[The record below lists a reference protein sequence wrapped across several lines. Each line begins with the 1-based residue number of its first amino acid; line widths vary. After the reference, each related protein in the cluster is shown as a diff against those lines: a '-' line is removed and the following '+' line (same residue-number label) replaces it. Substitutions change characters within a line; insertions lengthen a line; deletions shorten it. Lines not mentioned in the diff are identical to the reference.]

1 MRKKFVFIILYVKKI
16 TILKFIVERK
26 RKMNKVSKIY
36 SSIAMVTSILMF
48 LFGMYFSTKGIV
60 VVTYESWRAMGV
72 SLLAFLCAMV
82 SMMKLPLKIKKGIL
96 VFELLLIAVLFV
108 PMMIKGTILTFQLA
122 PFYVIADLTI
132 VYTVVGVMIL
142 WMNNRSKQKDNQFK
156 LDSIFINFQILM
168 IINVFFD
175 IFSFGVEVMDYASAL
190 QIGQVLRSVFL
201 GTMNLQMLWIAFG
214 ILILIGSLLKM
225 VYDSFMLKR
234 ESIMSV
240 SK

>member
-1 MRKKFVFIILYVKKI
+1 
-16 TILKFIVERK
+16 
-26 RKMNKVSKIY
+26 MNKVSKVY
-36 SSIAMVTSILMF
+36 MSVAMVTSVAVC

-72 SLLAFLCAMV
+72 SALAFLCAMV

-96 VFELLLIAVLFV
+96 VFELLLLAVLFG

-142 WMNNRSKQKDNQFK
+142 WMNVRSKQQNNEFK

-190 QIGQVLRSVFL
+190 QIGQVLRSAFL
-201 GTMNLQMLWIAFG
+201 GTMNLQMLWIFFG
-214 ILILIGSLLKM
+214 ILIVFGSILKM
-225 VYDSFMLKR
+225 FSDTFRGKNMKD
-234 ESIMSV
+234 SIMSV

>member
-1 MRKKFVFIILYVKKI
+1 
-16 TILKFIVERK
+16 
-26 RKMNKVSKIY
+26 MNKVSKIY

-190 QIGQVLRSVFL
+190 QIGQVLRSAFL
-201 GTMNLQMLWIAFG
+201 GTMNLQMLWIFFG
-214 ILILIGSLLKM
+214 ILIVFGSILKM
-225 VYDSFMLKR
+225 FYDTFMVKNMKD
-234 ESIMSV
+234 SIMSV

>member
-1 MRKKFVFIILYVKKI
+1 
-16 TILKFIVERK
+16 
-26 RKMNKVSKIY
+26 MNKVSKVY
-36 SSIAMVTSILMF
+36 MSVAMVTSVAVC
-48 LFGMYFSTKGIV
+48 LFGLYFSTKGMV
-60 VVTYESWRAMGV
+60 EVTYESWRAMGV
-72 SLLAFLCAMV
+72 SVLAFLCAIV
-82 SMMKLPLKIKKGIL
+82 SKIKLPLKINKGIL
-96 VFELLLIAVLFV
+96 VFELLLIAVLFG

-122 PFYVIADLTI
+122 PFYVIADITI

>member
-1 MRKKFVFIILYVKKI
+1 
-16 TILKFIVERK
+16 
-26 RKMNKVSKIY
+26 MNKVSKIY

-142 WMNNRSKQKDNQFK
+142 WMNNRSKQQNNEFK

-225 VYDSFMLKR
+225 VYDIFMLKR
-234 ESIMSV
+234 ESIMSI

>member
-1 MRKKFVFIILYVKKI
+1 
-16 TILKFIVERK
+16 
-26 RKMNKVSKIY
+26 MNKVTKVYMSVAI
-36 SSIAMVTSILMF
+36 VTSILMF

-60 VVTYESWRAMGV
+60 VVTYESWRAMGA
-72 SLLAFLCAMV
+72 SCLAFLVAMV
-82 SMMKLPLKIKKGIL
+82 SRMKLPLKIKKSIL
-96 VFELLLIAVLFV
+96 VLELLLIAVLFA
-108 PMMIKGTILTFQLA
+108 PMILNDTIPTLQLS
-122 PFYVIADLTI
+122 PFSVIADLTI

-142 WMNNRSKQKDNQFK
+142 WMNVRNKQQNNEFK
-156 LDSIFINFQILM
+156 LDSIFINLQILM

-175 IFSFGVEVMDYASAL
+175 IFSFGVEVMDYASEL
-190 QIGQVLRSVFL
+190 QIGQVFRSMFF

-225 VYDSFMLKR
+225 VYDIFMLKR

>member
-1 MRKKFVFIILYVKKI
+1 
-16 TILKFIVERK
+16 
-26 RKMNKVSKIY
+26 MNKVSKIY

-132 VYTVVGVMIL
+132 VYTVVGVMIF

>member
-1 MRKKFVFIILYVKKI
+1 
-16 TILKFIVERK
+16 
-26 RKMNKVSKIY
+26 MNKVSKVY
-36 SSIAMVTSILMF
+36 MSVAMVTSILMF
-48 LFGMYFSTKGIV
+48 LFGWYFSTKEIV
-60 VVTYESWRAMGV
+60 EVTSVSWRAMGV
-72 SLLAFLCAMV
+72 SALAFLCAMV

-96 VFELLLIAVLFV
+96 VFELLLIAVLFA

-122 PFYVIADLTI
+122 PFYVSADLTI

-142 WMNNRSKQKDNQFK
+142 WMNVRSKQQNNEFK

-225 VYDSFMLKR
+225 VYDIFMLKR
-234 ESIMSV
+234 ESIMSI

>member
-1 MRKKFVFIILYVKKI
+1 
-16 TILKFIVERK
+16 
-26 RKMNKVSKIY
+26 MNKVSKVY
-36 SSIAMVTSILMF
+36 MSVAMVTSVAVC
-48 LFGMYFSTKGIV
+48 LFGLYFSTKGIV
-60 VVTYESWRAMGV
+60 EVTYESWRAMGV
-72 SLLAFLCAMV
+72 SVLAFLCAIV
-82 SMMKLPLKIKKGIL
+82 SKIKLPLKIKKGIL

-214 ILILIGSLLKM
+214 ILILIRSLLKM
-225 VYDSFMLKR
+225 VYDIFMLKR
-234 ESIMSV
+234 ESIMSI

>member
-1 MRKKFVFIILYVKKI
+1 
-16 TILKFIVERK
+16 
-26 RKMNKVSKIY
+26 MNKVSKIY

-72 SLLAFLCAMV
+72 SALAFLCAMV

-96 VFELLLIAVLFV
+96 VFELLLLAVLFG

-225 VYDSFMLKR
+225 VYDIFMLKR
-234 ESIMSV
+234 ESIMSI

>member
-132 VYTVVGVMIL
+132 VYTVVGVMIF

>member
-1 MRKKFVFIILYVKKI
+1 
-16 TILKFIVERK
+16 
-26 RKMNKVSKIY
+26 MNKVSKVY
-36 SSIAMVTSILMF
+36 MSVAMVTSVAVC

-96 VFELLLIAVLFV
+96 VFELLLIAVLFG

>member
-1 MRKKFVFIILYVKKI
+1 
-16 TILKFIVERK
+16 
-26 RKMNKVSKIY
+26 MNKVSKIY

-225 VYDSFMLKR
+225 VYDRHLTSSTHTVTVTSCLSNNTIHYFKY
-234 ESIMSV
+234 ESKELDFWNWTV
-240 SK
+240 TF

>member
-1 MRKKFVFIILYVKKI
+1 MSV
-16 TILKFIVERK
+16 
-26 RKMNKVSKIY
+26 
-36 SSIAMVTSILMF
+36 AMVTSVAVC
-48 LFGMYFSTKGIV
+48 LFGLYFSTKGMV
-60 VVTYESWRAMGV
+60 EVTYESWRAMGV
-72 SLLAFLCAMV
+72 SVLAFLCAMV
-82 SMMKLPLKIKKGIL
+82 SKIKLPLKINKGIL
-96 VFELLLIAVLFV
+96 VFELLLIAVLFG

-122 PFYVIADLTI
+122 PFYVIADITI

-142 WMNNRSKQKDNQFK
+142 WMNNRSKQQDNELK

-175 IFSFGVEVMDYASAL
+175 IFSFGVEVMDYASEL
-190 QIGQVLRSVFL
+190 QIGQVLKSVFL

-225 VYDSFMLKR
+225 FYDIFMLKR
-234 ESIMSV
+234 ASIVSV

>member
-142 WMNNRSKQKDNQFK
+142 WMNNRSKQQNNEFK

-225 VYDSFMLKR
+225 VYDIFMLKR
-234 ESIMSV
+234 ESIMSI

>member
-1 MRKKFVFIILYVKKI
+1 
-16 TILKFIVERK
+16 
-26 RKMNKVSKIY
+26 MNKVSKIY

-132 VYTVVGVMIL
+132 VYTVVGEMIL

>member
-1 MRKKFVFIILYVKKI
+1 
-16 TILKFIVERK
+16 
-26 RKMNKVSKIY
+26 MNKVSKVY
-36 SSIAMVTSILMF
+36 MSVAMGTSILMF

-72 SLLAFLCAMV
+72 SVLAFLCAMV
-82 SMMKLPLKIKKGIL
+82 SRMKLPLKIKKGIL
-96 VFELLLIAVLFV
+96 AFELLLIAVLFA
-108 PMMIKGTILTFQLA
+108 PIILKGTIPTLQLS
-122 PFYVIADLTI
+122 PFSVIADLTI

-142 WMNNRSKQKDNQFK
+142 WMNNRSKQLDNEWK
-156 LDSIFINFQILM
+156 LESIFISFQILM

-190 QIGQVLRSVFL
+190 QIGQVLRTVFL
-201 GTMNLQMLWIAFG
+201 GMMNLQMFWIALG
-214 ILILIGSLLKM
+214 LLILIGSLLKM
-225 VYDSFMLKR
+225 IYDIFMLKR

>member
-1 MRKKFVFIILYVKKI
+1 
-16 TILKFIVERK
+16 
-26 RKMNKVSKIY
+26 MNKVSKVY
-36 SSIAMVTSILMF
+36 MSVAMVTSVAVC
-48 LFGMYFSTKGIV
+48 LFGLYFSTKGIV
-60 VVTYESWRAMGV
+60 EVTYESWRAMGV
-72 SLLAFLCAMV
+72 SVLAFLCAIV
-82 SMMKLPLKIKKGIL
+82 SKIKLPLKIKKGIL

-225 VYDSFMLKR
+225 VYDIFMLKR
-234 ESIMSV
+234 ESIMSI

>member
-1 MRKKFVFIILYVKKI
+1 
-16 TILKFIVERK
+16 
-26 RKMNKVSKIY
+26 MNKVSKIY

-48 LFGMYFSTKGIV
+48 LFGMYFSTKEIV
-60 VVTYESWRAMGV
+60 EVTSVSWRAMGV
-72 SLLAFLCAMV
+72 SALAFLCAMV

-96 VFELLLIAVLFV
+96 VFELLLIAVLFG

-142 WMNNRSKQKDNQFK
+142 WMNVRSKQQNNEFK

-225 VYDSFMLKR
+225 VYDIFMLKR

>member
-72 SLLAFLCAMV
+72 SLLAFLCAMF

>member
-1 MRKKFVFIILYVKKI
+1 M
-16 TILKFIVERK
+16 
-26 RKMNKVSKIY
+26 RKMNKVSKVY
-36 SSIAMVTSILMF
+36 MSVAMVTSILMF

-72 SLLAFLCAMV
+72 SALAFLCAMV

-96 VFELLLIAVLFV
+96 VFELLLIAVLFG

-142 WMNNRSKQKDNQFK
+142 WMNVRSKQQNNEFK

-201 GTMNLQMLWIAFG
+201 GTINLQMLWIAFG

-225 VYDSFMLKR
+225 VYDIFMLKR
-234 ESIMSV
+234 ESIMSI

>member
-1 MRKKFVFIILYVKKI
+1 
-16 TILKFIVERK
+16 
-26 RKMNKVSKIY
+26 MNKVSKVY
-36 SSIAMVTSILMF
+36 MSVAMVTSIAVC
-48 LFGMYFSTKGIV
+48 LFGLYFSTKGIV
-60 VVTYESWRAMGV
+60 VVTNESWRAMGV
-72 SLLAFLCAMV
+72 SVLAFLCAMV

-96 VFELLLIAVLFV
+96 VLELLLIAILFA
-108 PMMIKGTILTFQLA
+108 PMILKGTIPTLQLF
-122 PFYVIADLTI
+122 PFSVIADLTI
-132 VYTVVGVMIL
+132 VYTVVGVMSL
-142 WMNNRSKQKDNQFK
+142 WMNNRSKQQDNEWK
-156 LDSIFINFQILM
+156 LESIFINFQIIM

-214 ILILIGSLLKM
+214 ILILIGSLLKIF
-225 VYDSFMLKR
+225 YDIFMLKR

>member
-16 TILKFIVERK
+16 TILCLVRERM
-26 RKMNKVSKIY
+26 RKMNKVSKVY
-36 SSIAMVTSILMF
+36 MSVAMVTSVAVC
-48 LFGMYFSTKGIV
+48 LFGLYFSTKGIV
-60 VVTYESWRAMGV
+60 VVTNESWRAMGV
-72 SLLAFLCAMV
+72 SVLSFLCAMV
-82 SMMKLPLKIKKGIL
+82 SMKKLPLKIKKVIL
-96 VFELLLIAVLFV
+96 VFELLLIAVLFG
-108 PMMIKGTILTFQLA
+108 PMMIKGTILTFQLD

-132 VYTVVGVMIL
+132 VYTVIGMIFL
-142 WMNNRSKQKDNQFK
+142 WMNVRSKQQDNEFK

-175 IFSFGVEVMDYASAL
+175 IFSFGIEVMDYASEL
-190 QIGQVLRSVFL
+190 QIGKVIRSVFL

>member
-1 MRKKFVFIILYVKKI
+1 
-16 TILKFIVERK
+16 
-26 RKMNKVSKIY
+26 MNKVSKIY

-122 PFYVIADLTI
+122 PFYVIADITI

-142 WMNNRSKQKDNQFK
+142 WMNNRSKQQDNELK

-175 IFSFGVEVMDYASAL
+175 IFSFGVEVMDYASEL
-190 QIGQVLRSVFL
+190 QIGQVLKSVFL

-225 VYDSFMLKR
+225 FYDIFMLKR
-234 ESIMSV
+234 ESIVSV

>member
-1 MRKKFVFIILYVKKI
+1 
-16 TILKFIVERK
+16 
-26 RKMNKVSKIY
+26 MNKVSKVY
-36 SSIAMVTSILMF
+36 MSVAMVTSVAVC
-48 LFGMYFSTKGIV
+48 LFGLYFSTKGIV
-60 VVTYESWRAMGV
+60 VVTNESWRAMGV
-72 SLLAFLCAMV
+72 SVLSFLCAMV
-82 SMMKLPLKIKKGIL
+82 SMKKLPLKIKKVIL
-96 VFELLLIAVLFV
+96 VFELLLIAVLFG
-108 PMMIKGTILTFQLA
+108 PMMIKGTILTFQLD

-132 VYTVVGVMIL
+132 VYTVIGMIFL
-142 WMNNRSKQKDNQFK
+142 WMNVRSKQQDNEFK

-175 IFSFGVEVMDYASAL
+175 IFSFGIEVMDYASEL
-190 QIGQVLRSVFL
+190 QIGKVIRSVIL

-225 VYDSFMLKR
+225 FYDIFMLKR

>member
-1 MRKKFVFIILYVKKI
+1 
-16 TILKFIVERK
+16 
-26 RKMNKVSKIY
+26 MNKVSKVYMSVAI
-36 SSIAMVTSILMF
+36 VTSILMF
-48 LFGMYFSTKGIV
+48 LFGWYFSTKEIV
-60 VVTYESWRAMGV
+60 EVTSVSWRAMGV
-72 SLLAFLCAMV
+72 SALAFLCAMV

-96 VFELLLIAVLFV
+96 VFELLLIAVLFG

-142 WMNNRSKQKDNQFK
+142 WMNVRSKQQNNEFK

-225 VYDSFMLKR
+225 VYDIFMLKR
-234 ESIMSV
+234 ESIMSI

>member
-1 MRKKFVFIILYVKKI
+1 
-16 TILKFIVERK
+16 
-26 RKMNKVSKIY
+26 MNKVSKVY
-36 SSIAMVTSILMF
+36 MSVAMVTSVAVC
-48 LFGMYFSTKGIV
+48 LFGLYFSTKGMV
-60 VVTYESWRAMGV
+60 EVTYESWRAMGV
-72 SLLAFLCAMV
+72 SVLAFLCAIV
-82 SMMKLPLKIKKGIL
+82 SKIKLPLKINKGIL
-96 VFELLLIAVLFV
+96 VFELLLIAVLFG

-122 PFYVIADLTI
+122 PFYVIADITI

-142 WMNNRSKQKDNQFK
+142 WMNNRSKQQDNELK

-175 IFSFGVEVMDYASAL
+175 IFSFGVEVMDYASEL
-190 QIGQVLRSVFL
+190 QIGQVLKSVFL

-225 VYDSFMLKR
+225 FYDIFMLKR
-234 ESIMSV
+234 ESIVSV